1 MAAQGPA
8 APINGAPGDPH
19 MKGGFGRPLLF
30 QGPRRAG
37 LRGRSKD
44 APLPHDPNA
53 PSPMAVGLK
62 GCCPRCGQGRLF
74 KGFLSLAPRC
84 ESCGLD
90 YAFIDTADGPAFFV
104 MSFVGI
110 VVVGLALWVEFT
122 FEPPIWLHLV
132 MWTVLSIVLSLL
144 LVRPLKGV
152 LMNLQYHHKA
162 EEGRFE
168 K

>member
-1 MAAQGPA
+1 M
-8 APINGAPGDPH
+8 PH
-19 MKGGFGRPLLF
+19 T
-30 QGPRRAG
+30 
-37 LRGRSKD
+37 
-44 APLPHDPNA
+44 HEN
-53 PSPMAVGLK
+53 PSPIAVGLK

-84 ESCGLD
+84 DVCGLD

-132 MWTVLSIVLSLL
+132 MWFTLTGILSVA
-144 LVRPLKGV
+144 LVRPLKA
-152 LMNLQYHHKA
+152 LMVALQFQHRA
-162 EEGRFE
+162 EEGRFQ

>member
-1 MAAQGPA
+1 M
-8 APINGAPGDPH
+8 
-19 MKGGFGRPLLF
+19 
-30 QGPRRAG
+30 
-37 LRGRSKD
+37 STD
-44 APLPHDPNA
+44 ANA
-53 PSPMAVGLK
+53 PSPMAVALK
-62 GCCPRCGQGRLF
+62 GCCPRCGKGRLF

-84 ESCGLD
+84 EACGLD

-132 MWTVLSIVLSLL
+132 MWFGLTGILSLA
-144 LVRPLKGV
+144 LVRPLKA
-152 LMNLQYHHKA
+152 LMVALQFQHRA
-162 EEGRFE
+162 EEGRFQ